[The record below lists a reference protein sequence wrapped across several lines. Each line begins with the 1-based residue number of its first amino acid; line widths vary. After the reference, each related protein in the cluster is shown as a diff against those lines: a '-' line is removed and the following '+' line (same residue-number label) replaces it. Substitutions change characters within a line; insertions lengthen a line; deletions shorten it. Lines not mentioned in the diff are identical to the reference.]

1 MLTVEK
7 IGGTSMTAFADV
19 LDNIIFHKREGAA
32 LYNRVF
38 VVSAYANVTNWL
50 LENKKTGEPGVY
62 HRITQHQEFR
72 SALQLVAEKLK
83 ELNKDYEPLGLN
95 LAVADTFIQHRID
108 QAQTY
113 LDSLVNV
120 LASGYVNSANILQA
134 AREILASI
142 GEAHSAFNSVNILQ
156 SKGLHATLV
165 DLSGFDE
172 AQALTIDE
180 RIRQAFADIDF
191 LKTICIATGYTK
203 GTEGIMREFD
213 RGYSE
218 VTFSK
223 IAVAVHPQEAII
235 HKEYH
240 LSSADPNLV
249 GVDQVRPIGF
259 TNYDVADQ
267 LADVGMEAIHP
278 KASKPLEINAIN
290 LRIKNTFEP
299 DHPGTLITRDF
310 VSKEK
315 HIEVITGTDKVTIID
330 IHDPLMVGAAGF
342 DLHLMQVFFDLGV
355 SYIFKATSANSITL
369 LIWEKDLKPQLMAA
383 LEAKYENVTVQTAAL
398 VCLIGS
404 NIDEPGLLARAAKA
418 LADAGINIRS
428 AGFALRKVN
437 IQFIVGREDYQTAI
451 VALNQELG

>member
-1 MLTVEK
+1 
-7 IGGTSMTAFADV
+7 MTAFADV
-19 LDNIIFHKREGAA
+19 LDNIIFHGREGRQ
-32 LYNRVF
+32 LYNRIF

-50 LENKKTGEPGVY
+50 LESKKTNEPGVY
-62 HRITQHQEFR
+62 HRITQQQEFR
-72 SALQLVAEKLK
+72 AALQEVADKLK
-83 ELNKDYEPLGLN
+83 ELNKAYEPLGLD
-95 LAVADTFIQHRID
+95 LAVADAFIQQRID
-108 QAQTY
+108 QAQVY

-120 LASGYVNSANILQA
+120 LASGYVNSVNILQA

-156 SKGLHATLV
+156 SRGVHATLV
-165 DLSGFDE
+165 DLSGFDD
-172 AQALTIDE
+172 AQPLTIDE
-180 RIRQAFADIDF
+180 RIRQAFADIEF
-191 LKTICIATGYTK
+191 GRTVCVATGYTK

-223 IAVAVHPQEAII
+223 IAVAVRPQEAII

-249 GVDQVRPIGF
+249 GVDQCHPIGF

-278 KASKPLEINAIN
+278 KASKPLEINAID

-299 DHPGTLITRDF
+299 EHPGTLITRDY
-310 VSKEK
+310 VSPTKR
-315 HIEVITGTDKVTIID
+315 IEVITGTPNVVIID

-342 DLHLMQVFFDLGV
+342 DLTLMQVFFDLGV
-355 SYIFKATSANSITL
+355 SYIFKATSANSISL
-369 LIWEKDLKPQLMAA
+369 LIWEKDLKPQLVAA
-383 LEAKYENVTVQTAAL
+383 LEAKYENVTVEDAAL

-404 NIDEPGLLARAAKA
+404 NIDEPGLLARAASA
-418 LADAGINIRS
+418 LANAGINIRS

-437 IQFIVGREDYQTAI
+437 IQFIVGREDYQEAI
-451 VALNQELG
+451 VALNQALG

>member
-1 MLTVEK
+1 
-7 IGGTSMTAFADV
+7 MTAFADV
-19 LDNIIFHKREGAA
+19 LANIIFHGREGAA
-32 LYNRVF
+32 LYNRIF
-38 VVSAYANVTNWL
+38 VVSAYADVTNWL
-50 LENKKTGEPGVY
+50 LENKKTGAPGVY
-62 HRITQHQEFR
+62 HRITQNQEFR
-72 SALQLVAEKLK
+72 TALQEVATRLQ
-83 ELNKDYEPLGLN
+83 ELNKQYEPLGLD
-95 LAVADTFIQHRID
+95 LAVADAFIQQRID

-113 LDSLVNV
+113 LASLTNV
-120 LASGYVNSANILQA
+120 LASGYVNSTNILQA

-142 GEAHSAFNSVNILQ
+142 GEAHSAFNAVNILQ
-156 SKGLHATLV
+156 NKGLHATLI
-165 DLSGFDE
+165 DLSGFDD

-180 RIRQAFADIDF
+180 RIAHAFDGVKFAH
-191 LKTICIATGYTK
+191 TICVATGYTK

-223 IAVAVHPQEAII
+223 IAVAVRPQEAII

-249 GVDQVRPIGF
+249 GVDQCHPIGF

-278 KASKPLEINAIN
+278 KASKPLEINAID

-299 DHPGTLITRDF
+299 DHPGTLITRDY
-310 VSKEK
+310 VSKDK
-315 HIEVITGTDKVTIID
+315 HVEVITGTDKVVMID

-355 SYIFKATSANSITL
+355 SYIFKATSANSISL
-369 LIWEKDLKPQLMAA
+369 LIWAKDLKPQLMAA
-383 LEAKYENVTVQTAAL
+383 LEAKYENITIEEAAL

-404 NIDEPGLLARAAKA
+404 NIDEPGLLARAARA

-437 IQFIVGREDYQTAI
+437 IQFIVGREDYKTAI
-451 VALNQELG
+451 VALNQALG

>member
-19 LDNIIFHKREGAA
+19 LQNVIFHGREGAA
-32 LYNRVF
+32 LYNRIF

-50 LENKKTGEPGVY
+50 LENKKTGAPGVY
-62 HRITQHQEFR
+62 HHITQGQDFR
-72 SALQLVAEKLK
+72 QPLQDVATKLK
-83 ELNKDYEPLGLN
+83 ELNKNYEALGLD
-95 LAVADTFIQHRID
+95 LAVADAFIQQRID
-108 QAQTY
+108 QAQVY

-120 LASGYVNSANILQA
+120 LASGYVNSTNILQA

-142 GEAHSAFNSVNILQ
+142 GEAHSAFNSVNILK
-156 SKGLHATLV
+156 SRGVHATLI
-165 DLSGFDE
+165 DLSGFDD
-172 AQALTIDE
+172 AQPLTIDE
-180 RIRQAFADIDF
+180 RIANAFADVNF
-191 LKTICIATGYTK
+191 NRTICIATGYTK

-223 IAVAVHPQEAII
+223 IAVAVRPQEAII

-249 GVDQVRPIGF
+249 GVDQCHPIGF

-278 KASKPLEINAIN
+278 KASKPLEINSIN

-310 VSKEK
+310 VSKDK
-315 HIEVITGTDKVTIID
+315 HIEVITGTEKVIIID

-342 DLHLMQVFFDLGV
+342 DLTLMQVFFDLGV
-355 SYIFKATSANSITL
+355 SYIFKATSANSISL
-369 LIWEKDLKPQLMAA
+369 LIWEKDLKPQLVAA

-404 NIDEPGLLARAAKA
+404 NIDEPGLLARAARA
-418 LADAGINIRS
+418 LADSGINIRS

-437 IQFIVGREDYQTAI
+437 IQFIVGREDYKTAI
-451 VALNQELG
+451 IALNQALG